1 LELAVSSGRQRH
13 AGTGPHAR
21 VILKPRSAAWR
32 RCYYQPMKQNLTQT
46 APALVLACLVLTAC
60 TQDASHEISQ
70 AEVDKAN
77 FGKPENILFWE
88 FEQKVAGF
96 RNIDKF
102 GEIRSVAAGNNPY
115 PLPSAA
121 AELHDIAFEYQG
133 ETWTV
138 DRYIEQH
145 KVAGLLV
152 VKDGSVVLERYA
164 LGNTRDSRWIS
175 FSVAKSVT
183 SMLVGAALQDGYIA
197 SVDDRITDYLP
208 RLKNSSY
215 DQSSIRNVL
224 QMSSG
229 VEWNEDYAD
238 PESDIN
244 QVPWS
249 TLQMVEY
256 LRNKPRSFEPGE
268 KFNYNTAETNLV
280 GDFLRS
286 AIGNNLSTYLSQ
298 KIWQPFGMERDAY
311 WVLTDDGGG
320 EFGGSS
326 LNATLR
332 DFARIG
338 LFALN
343 DGVLPDGTRVLP
355 EGWMQ
360 ESITPSQ
367 GHDGYGYLWWL
378 RGRGEFAASGI
389 FGQAIHIDPAHRIV
403 IAQHSA
409 RDAASDAD
417 DRALQLAMFR
427 ALVDA
432 ASQ

>member
-1 LELAVSSGRQRH
+1 MKKS
-13 AGTGPHAR
+13 
-21 VILKPRSAAWR
+21 LKQMTQIAA
-32 RCYYQPMKQNLTQT
+32 
-46 APALVLACLVLTAC
+46 LACLTLTAC
-60 TQDASHEISQ
+60 VDETNRENSQ
-70 AEVDKAN
+70 IEVDRNN
-77 FGKPENILFWE
+77 FGEPEDILFWN

-102 GEIRSVAAGNNPY
+102 GEIRNVAAGDTPY
-115 PLPSAA
+115 PLPDAVT
-121 AELHDIAFEYQG
+121 ELHDIVFEYQG
-133 ETWTV
+133 EVWTV
-138 DRYIEQH
+138 DRYIEHH

-152 VKDGSVVLERYA
+152 VKDGSVVFERYA
-164 LGNTRDSRWIS
+164 LGNTRESRWIS

-183 SMLVGAALQDGYIA
+183 SLLVGAALQDGYIA
-197 SVDDRITDYLP
+197 SVDDKITDYLP

-286 AIGNNLSTYLSQ
+286 AIGNNLSTYLSHR
-298 KIWQPFGMERDAY
+298 IWKPFGMERDAF

-338 LFALN
+338 LFVLN

-355 EGWMQ
+355 EGWIA
-360 ESITPSQ
+360 ESITPSE
-367 GHDGYGYLWWL
+367 GYEGYGYLWWL

-389 FGQAIHIDPAHRIV
+389 FGQAIHIDPTHQIV

-409 RDAASDAD
+409 RDAASDPV